1 MINFRNSLFIKS
13 ASSYLQAPNDDL
25 KEILIVGKSN
35 VGKSSLINALC
46 DNSKLAFASSKPGF
60 TKLLNYF
67 NIDKTFY
74 LVDAPGYGYSK
85 SNVQEIDFFAEL
97 MENYFSKHQKLK
109 GVLFLLDS
117 RREISEDDLLIFE
130 YLKHVDV
137 KFLIVL
143 TKADKL
149 NQSERHKMTV
159 EVNNKFNL
167 DKEDVIFTSSKN
179 KKGIDILKNKIE
191 NLIVK

>member
-13 ASSYLQAPNDDL
+13 APSYLQAPNDDL
-25 KEILIVGKSN
+25 KEILFVGKSN

-85 SNVQEIDFFAEL
+85 SNVQEIDFFADL

-117 RREISEDDLLIFE
+117 RREISDDDLIIYD
-130 YLKHVDV
+130 YLSQLDV
-137 KFLIVL
+137 KFLVVL
-143 TKADKL
+143 TKSDKL
-149 NQSERHKMTV
+149 NQSEKHKMLL
-159 EVNNKFNL
+159 EINNKFHL

-179 KKGIDILKNKIE
+179 KKGIDILRSKIE
-191 NLIVK
+191 NLIIK